1 MAVCTAT
8 ASTAHR
14 RLLTGSQAT
23 LKEMEESGQEGD
35 NKCYI
40 GLDFSTQQV
49 LITLSLVVVV
59 VGEQVWVGV
68 VHYSLITPHI
78 FFQNWF
84 LSIVYREVQMCCD

>member
-1 MAVCTAT
+1 
-8 ASTAHR
+8 
-14 RLLTGSQAT
+14 
-23 LKEMEESGQEGD
+23 MEESGQEGD

-68 VHYSLITPHI
+68 VHYSHHAAYI
-78 FFQNWF
+78 FSK
-84 LSIVYREVQMCCD
+84 LVPVDCL

>member
-1 MAVCTAT
+1 
-8 ASTAHR
+8 
-14 RLLTGSQAT
+14 
-23 LKEMEESGQEGD
+23 MEESGKEGD
-35 NKCYI
+35 SKCYI

-49 LITLSLVVVV
+49 LITLSLVVVLVVV